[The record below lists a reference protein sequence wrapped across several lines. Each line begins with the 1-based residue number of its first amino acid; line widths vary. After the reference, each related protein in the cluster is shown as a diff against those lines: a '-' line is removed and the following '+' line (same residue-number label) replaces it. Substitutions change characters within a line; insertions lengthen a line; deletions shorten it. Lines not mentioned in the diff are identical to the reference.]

1 MIKMQTRNGTPHGT
15 RMQTLAAVALI
26 LAAGLF
32 AQGAGLFAQGARLFA
47 QGKTRAEKREE
58 ANTRSVMGIVV
69 GTDDQPAIGA
79 VVQLKDM
86 RTLQVRS
93 FITQGDGEYHAS
105 QICRADIDVHQL
117 TAKSGDTTAPA
128 KTLSI
133 FDNRKEAVM
142 NFKLEK
148 K

>member
-26 LAAGLF
+26 LAAG
-32 AQGAGLFAQGARLFA
+32 LFA

-79 VVQLKDM
+79 VGQLKDM

-93 FITQGDGEYHAS
+93 FITQGDGEYHFS
-105 QICRADIDVHQL
+105 NLRADIDYQL

>member
-32 AQGAGLFAQGARLFA
+32 AQGAGLFAQG
-47 QGKTRAEKREE
+47 KTRAEKREE
-58 ANTRSVMGIVV
+58 ANTRSVMGVVV
-69 GTDDQPAIGA
+69 GPDDQPAVGA
-79 VVQLKDM
+79 VIQLKDM

-93 FITQGDGEYHAS
+93 FITQGDGEYHFS
-105 QICRADIDVHQL
+105 NLRADIDYQL